1 MDAYQP
7 QAEAIVWVWSW
18 VIDRGE
24 WAFGFRQHRATAIW
38 REETNG
44 VEESENCTKILQKH
58 LTVLSNHLH
67 QLVKEKLIMLIVVLM
82 FLV

>member
-44 VEESENCTKILQKH
+44 VEESENCTKIFQKH
-58 LTVLSNHLH
+58 LSNHLH